1 MNSFLAEVVEDI
13 LLKGYKLSEVIFVLP
28 SKRAGVFL
36 KNIII
41 DKSNSTQF
49 LPRIVSIE
57 EFVQELSEIQQLET
71 LPLLFEFYEVYLKIS
86 QIKNKDS
93 FDVFIQ
99 WASTLLQDFNE
110 IDANNVDAH
119 KLFQNLY
126 DAKRIENWN
135 VTKNIFTN
143 QLTNKIVFI
152 GFNALTKCEE
162 LIIQDL
168 LQKELATIYWDVDQS
183 YLKNNHNAGF
193 YFNKYKKSWGYYQ
206 NHKFNDIKDYLSE
219 KKEIEVI
226 GVPKNV
232 SQIKFVS
239 EILSKINKNDS
250 FQNTALVLNDE
261 SLLNVVLNSLP
272 EAVDKVNITMGYS
285 LQNIPLAILFEILFK
300 IHTNNITFNN
310 TNQLYYKDVLKLINQ
325 PVINELLTNSKSNIA
340 QELAKNIRENNL
352 LFISKTNILKL
363 DQDNKKATAISNC
376 LFNGWDSVEK
386 ALNNC
391 NILLLF
397 YKELVVN
404 NNLEKEFVYRFYQ
417 IFQQLILLNKQ
428 YKHIK
433 DIKTLFYLF
442 KQLVKLESLS
452 FKGEPLSGL
461 QIMGMLETRVL
472 DFETVILT
480 SVNEG
485 VLPAGK
491 STQSFIPYDF
501 KKAYK
506 IPTSQDKDAVF
517 GYHFYRLL
525 QRAKK
530 VYLIYNTEPD
540 VYGSGEQS
548 RFITQLEINRND
560 IHKIVVSP
568 KVKDSVSKLKE
579 VKKNNDILN
588 EIKKYAA
595 YGISPSALNSFIY
608 NPIDFYFKK
617 ILKDSILL

>member
-13 LLKGYKLSEVIFVLP
+13 LLKRQNLSEVIFVLP

-41 DKSNSTQF
+41 DKINSTQF
-49 LPRIVSIE
+49 LPRIISID

-86 QIKNKDS
+86 HIKNKDP

-99 WASTLLQDFNE
+99 WATTLLQDFNE
-110 IDANNVDAH
+110 IDATNIEAQ

-135 VTKNIFTN
+135 VAKNYQSQLTTKYLASFKNFEELYVAFTNHLKQQKKGYRGLIYKEAVYNLEFFTN

-168 LQKELATIYWDVDQS
+168 LQKGLATIYWDVDQS
-183 YLKNNHNAGF
+183 YLTNNHNAGT
-193 YFNKYKKSWGYYQ
+193 YFNKYKKSWAYYQ
-206 NHKFNDIKDYLSE
+206 NHNFNYIKDYLSE

-239 EILSKINKNDS
+239 EILTKINKNDS

-272 EAVDKVNITMGYS
+272 DEVDKVNITMGYS
-285 LQNIPLAILFEILFK
+285 LQNIPLAILFETLFK
-300 IHTNNITFNN
+300 THTNSIKRNN

-325 PVINELLTNSKSNIA
+325 PVINELLSNSQSNIA
-340 QELAKNIRENNL
+340 REIAKNISENNL
-352 LFISKTNILKL
+352 MFINKNNLLKL
-363 DQDNKKATAISNC
+363 DQDNKKATVIANC
-376 LFNGWDSVEK
+376 LFNGWDSVEE

-391 NILLLF
+391 NNLLLF
-397 YKELVVN
+397 YKELVST

-442 KQLVKLESLS
+442 KHLVK
-452 FKGEPLSGL
+452 
-461 QIMGMLETRVL
+461 
-472 DFETVILT
+472 
-480 SVNEG
+480 
-485 VLPAGK
+485 
-491 STQSFIPYDF
+491 
-501 KKAYK
+501 
-506 IPTSQDKDAVF
+506 
-517 GYHFYRLL
+517 
-525 QRAKK
+525 
-530 VYLIYNTEPD
+530 
-540 VYGSGEQS
+540 
-548 RFITQLEINRND
+548 
-560 IHKIVVSP
+560 
-568 KVKDSVSKLKE
+568 
-579 VKKNNDILN
+579 
-588 EIKKYAA
+588 
-595 YGISPSALNSFIY
+595 
-608 NPIDFYFKK
+608 
-617 ILKDSILL
+617 